1 MSTTTFYLVR
11 HGETMGNRIRRFQT
25 YDTPLSDRG
34 REQAARAGER
44 LAAEGPFHAL
54 YSSDLARTMETAQ
67 AIGARLGMAPVPHP
81 AFRELDT
88 GDLKGSLYTE
98 VDARTPG
105 FLENWITAGGVTRM
119 PGAAG
124 ESSTDVYHRTAAAF
138 DALALRHAGERIA
151 VVSHG
156 WALSLL
162 LAYLHG
168 WDHINHFSKQTV
180 RLENTAVTII
190 EVDAG
195 NHRRCLLL
203 GCTAHLAGVANPP
216 PAADAAGSV

>member
-1 MSTTTFYLVR
+1 MTTTFYLVR

-34 REQAARAGER
+34 REQALRVGAR
-44 LAAEGPFHAL
+44 LAGEGPFHAL
-54 YSSDLARTMETAQ
+54 YSSDLARTMETAA
-67 AIGARLGMAPVPHP
+67 AIGARLELPPVPHL

-88 GDLKGSLYTE
+88 GDLKGNLYTD

-105 FLENWITAGGVTRM
+105 FLDGWIASGGVERM

-124 ESSTDVYHRTAAAF
+124 ECAMDVFHRTGAAF
-138 DALALRHAGERIA
+138 EELTTRHAGQRLV

-156 WALSLL
+156 WALALL

-168 WDHINHFSKQTV
+168 WDPIEQFRKQEI
-180 RLENTAVTII
+180 RLENTAVTIV
-190 EVDAG
+190 EADAER
-195 NHRRCLLL
+195 RRCVLL
-203 GCTAHLAGVANPP
+203 GCTAHLTESGPTAQ
-216 PAADAAGSV
+216 AAGSV